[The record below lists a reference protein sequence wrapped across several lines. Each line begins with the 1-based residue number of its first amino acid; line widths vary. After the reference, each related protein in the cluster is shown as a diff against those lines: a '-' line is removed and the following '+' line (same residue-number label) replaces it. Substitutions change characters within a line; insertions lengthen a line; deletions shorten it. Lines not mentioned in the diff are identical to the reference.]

1 VTGSFGRVV
10 RRTEGIDP
18 ALAALAA
25 ELGIVMRYTDIY
37 GAERSPPQEA
47 ILAVLRSLGAPVE
60 RVGDCEEVLRARA
73 GATRGNPVAVA
84 WNGEITHVAAPD
96 PGCDGPVRLRI
107 RLEDGTERQSEVRGE
122 PGPRRG
128 LTRYAVAGP
137 LPIGIHD
144 VEVEAAG
151 RLSTTRVLSAPRIA
165 WLPPRPRSWGLF
177 LPLHGYGPEGTPL
190 PATYADL
197 KGVLDWVGR
206 TGGSYVATL
215 PLLPTFLDRPYE
227 PSPYAPLSRLFLN
240 ELFVDPAAAAARVG
254 DPTPM
259 RLEPP
264 DRSVFT
270 IDYRLAW
277 QRLRALLDPTA
288 DRFFGGGGARAPQF
302 QRFLLNQPAA
312 QDYARFRAAAAREG
326 RPWRE
331 WPARMAAGRLQ
342 RGDYDPADYRF
353 HLFAAWCAEEQMAA
367 ATSEDA
373 AARLYLD
380 LPLGVHPDGYDTWR
394 LRHLFADGVTAGAPP
409 DTFFERG
416 QNWGFPPLRPDAM
429 RADGYR
435 YVVECLRLQ
444 LRFAGALRLD
454 HVMALERIFWVPAGF
469 DASDGVYV
477 RYPREELAALL
488 TLESHRHGTMIVGE
502 DLGTVTPSIRRTM
515 EEHAIQRMFVVQF
528 EVDPDRSPPLSTPGP
543 DAVASLNTHDLPTFA
558 AWLPGTDL
566 EERVWLGHLDR
577 DAAEVMRGQ
586 RQRTVRSLCR
596 SLGLAEDPPAPQATL
611 EAVLERLA
619 GGPAR
624 LVMVNAED
632 AWLETRQ
639 QNVPGTTTERSNW
652 QSRTPFAAFSLATD
666 PQLADLLELVNRGR
680 ADRVASP
687 TGDP

>member
-1 VTGSFGRVV
+1 
-10 RRTEGIDP
+10 
-18 ALAALAA
+18 
-25 ELGIVMRYTDIY
+25 
-37 GAERSPPQEA
+37 
-47 ILAVLRSLGAPVE
+47 
-60 RVGDCEEVLRARA
+60 
-73 GATRGNPVAVA
+73 
-84 WNGEITHVAAPD
+84 
-96 PGCDGPVRLRI
+96 
-107 RLEDGTERQSEVRGE
+107 
-122 PGPRRG
+122 
-128 LTRYAVAGP
+128 
-137 LPIGIHD
+137 
-144 VEVEAAG
+144 
-151 RLSTTRVLSAPRIA
+151 
-165 WLPPRPRSWGLF
+165 
-177 LPLHGYGPEGTPL
+177 
-190 PATYADL
+190 
-197 KGVLDWVGR
+197 
-206 TGGSYVATL
+206 
-215 PLLPTFLDRPYE
+215 
-227 PSPYAPLSRLFLN
+227 
-240 ELFVDPAAAAARVG
+240 
-254 DPTPM
+254 
-259 RLEPP
+259 
-264 DRSVFT
+264 
-270 IDYRLAW
+270 
-277 QRLRALLDPTA
+277 
-288 DRFFGGGGARAPQF
+288 
-302 QRFLLNQPAA
+302 
-312 QDYARFRAAAAREG
+312 
-326 RPWRE
+326 
-331 WPARMAAGRLQ
+331 MAAGRLQ